1 MISMFFQMLS
11 EFINTIFVGHLNDPA
26 KLAGVG
32 LGNMTLNIL
41 GMSVILGMNGALET
55 FVS

>member
-1 MISMFFQMLS
+1 V
-11 EFINTIFVGHLNDPA
+11 FVGHLNDPA

-32 LGNMTLNIL
+32 LGNITINMF
-41 GMSVILGMNGALET
+41 GMSIIIGMNSAVET